1 MFQVPVNTDCPR
13 SFTARF
19 MASVWALFAV
29 VFLAIYTAS
38 LAAFMIT
45 REEWDDFIGL
55 HDSRVRPGPKNG
67 GQSRPHFG
75 FIFAKLFTIWIATNV
90 LTINWAFQN
99 LIDYARL
106 YLWAYLK
113 S

>member
-67 GQSRPHFG
+67 GVNPGLISDLFLQS
-75 FIFAKLFTIWIATNV
+75 
-90 LTINWAFQN
+90 
-99 LIDYARL
+99 
-106 YLWAYLK
+106 YLQ
-113 S
+113 SG